1 MSKKFV
7 QIIVI
12 FLAVLILFCFAAV
25 ILGIYLKIS
34 GNQNNFN
41 NRTTEQSLNLM
52 DDEKII
58 SFEVLNEDKLLIII
72 SKSNDTFAM
81 VYDIKQKKII
91 SKINK

>member
-1 MSKKFV
+1 MSKKIV

>member
-1 MSKKFV
+1 
-7 QIIVI
+7 
-12 FLAVLILFCFAAV
+12 
-25 ILGIYLKIS
+25 
-34 GNQNNFN
+34 
-41 NRTTEQSLNLM
+41 M